1 MKKYL
6 TPEVELLVLSA
17 DVIMASDENE
27 TPKDYVDGENL
38 VISDIANI

>member
-1 MKKYL
+1 MKKYFA
-6 TPEVELLVLSA
+6 PEAELIVLAA